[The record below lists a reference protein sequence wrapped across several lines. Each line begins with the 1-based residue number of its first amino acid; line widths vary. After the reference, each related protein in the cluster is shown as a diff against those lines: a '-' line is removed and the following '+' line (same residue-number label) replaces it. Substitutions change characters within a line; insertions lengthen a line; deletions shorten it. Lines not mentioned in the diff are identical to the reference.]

1 MSRFPQPIGGSGAAM
16 PTTPGN
22 DPIDSLSQ
30 PRAAAAPRSSG
41 PHRTP
46 RSSPSPSPYGR
57 GGETPRASRM
67 SSASDAALRQGRS
80 RSSPPRSTP
89 GSHRGASPISLGG
102 GPDDDDMGDDDPP
115 LVGSSQF
122 DRDLTYNANWLRL
135 LDPTG
140 VATFDDFDKEAIARG
155 LTVEYDDETL
165 ATLSNGLVTILVTSY
180 KTGSYLLYFISRS
193 I

>member
-30 PRAAAAPRSSG
+30 PRAAAAPHSSG

-46 RSSPSPSPYGR
+46 RCSPSPLPYGR

-67 SSASDAALRQGRS
+67 SSASDAALRQGCS
-80 RSSPPRSTP
+80 RSSPPHSTP

-102 GPDDDDMGDDDPP
+102 GPDDDDMGDDNPP
-115 LVGSSQF
+115 LVGSRAPLRWSIVTP
-122 DRDLTYNANWLRL
+122 DLAIGQSRTLRL
-135 LDPTG
+135 LQ
-140 VATFDDFDKEAIARG
+140 
-155 LTVEYDDETL
+155 
-165 ATLSNGLVTILVTSY
+165 LS
-180 KTGSYLLYFISRS
+180 ISS
-193 I
+193 L